1 MFINYIDYIVTYII
15 IAIGIC
21 LSMSVD
27 KRVILLGFVVVIA
40 GLFKLYSL
48 LY

>member
-1 MFINYIDYIVTYII
+1 MFINYIDYIVTYVI
-15 IAIGIC
+15 IAIGIY
-21 LSMSVD
+21 LSMSMD
-27 KRVILLGFVVVIA
+27 KRIILLGFVVVMA